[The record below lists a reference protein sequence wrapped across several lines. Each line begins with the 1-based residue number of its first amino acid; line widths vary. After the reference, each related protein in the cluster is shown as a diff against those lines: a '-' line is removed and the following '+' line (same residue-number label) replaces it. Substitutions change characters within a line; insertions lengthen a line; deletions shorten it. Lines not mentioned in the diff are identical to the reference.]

1 MAGGKAE
8 RKGRPAQERFQGI
21 QFQKSK
27 GQHILKNPLLVQ
39 SIVEKAG
46 LKSTDIVLEI
56 GPGTGSNLP
65 LSHMISILLIV
76 ALQFS
81 RENISC
87 TGHVEIDA
95 KPGNWRMNFPSG
107 YSTMLLPINPMK
119 KHLNI

>member
-56 GPGTGSNLP
+56 GPGTGSNCHFL
-65 LSHMISILLIV
+65 
-76 ALQFS
+76 
-81 RENISC
+81 
-87 TGHVEIDA
+87 T
-95 KPGNWRMNFPSG
+95 
-107 YSTMLLPINPMK
+107 
-119 KHLNI
+119 